1 MTPRKRNTLT
11 FNLAGI
17 GLFLFA
23 IMGPGAI
30 DRALTLI
37 GL

>member
-1 MTPRKRNTLT
+1 MNPRKRNNLA

>member
-1 MTPRKRNTLT
+1 MNPRKRNTLT
-11 FNLAGI
+11 FTLAGI

>member
-1 MTPRKRNTLT
+1 MNPRKRNTLT
-11 FNLAGI
+11 FNLAGV

>member
-1 MTPRKRNTLT
+1 MNPRKRNTLA
-11 FNLAGI
+11 FNLAGV

-23 IMGPGAI
+23 IMGPVAI

>member
-1 MTPRKRNTLT
+1 MNPRKRNTLA
-11 FNLAGI
+11 FNLAGL

>member
-1 MTPRKRNTLT
+1 MNPRKRNTLA